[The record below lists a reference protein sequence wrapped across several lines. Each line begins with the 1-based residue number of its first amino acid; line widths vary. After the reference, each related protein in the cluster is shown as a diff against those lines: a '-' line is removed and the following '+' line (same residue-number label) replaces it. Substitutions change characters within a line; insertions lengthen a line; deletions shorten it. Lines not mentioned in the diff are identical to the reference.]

1 MLDGALQY
9 RASIAEQTGVFQAAD
24 APPDDGLLATVVPV
38 DAPVEFATLSAADDL
53 GEAVV
58 AGEAALLSG
67 CLNEKLNLD

>member
-38 DAPVEFATLSAADDL
+38 NYYIKRIIISIKENKEADRWEQQMIL
-53 GEAVV
+53 
-58 AGEAALLSG
+58 
-67 CLNEKLNLD
+67 